1 MSPSDQKKFVE
12 QMLMA
17 NFVEIQLDQMAA
29 ERASSPEVKSFAQTM
44 VTDHTQAN
52 QDLEP
57 IARQIGVQR
66 PTELDAKHR
75 RLSER
80 LSTLQA
86 QEFDR
91 EYLKEMVEAHRTWS
105 RRVGRSPTTPPRHRI
120 GLRREV
126 RRREVRRS
134 APAAAAG

>member
-1 MSPSDQKKFVE
+1 
-12 QMLMA
+12 
-17 NFVEIQLDQMAA
+17 
-29 ERASSPEVKSFAQTM
+29 M

>member
-1 MSPSDQKKFVE
+1 MTRDGSMSPSDQKKFVE

-17 NFVEIQLDQMAA
+17 NFAEIQLDQMAA

-80 LSTLQA
+80 LSKAQA

-91 EYLKEMVEAHRTWS
+91 EYLKEMVEAHQDVVKKS
-105 RRVGRSPTTPPRHRI
+105 RSVADNTAASPHRSAGGSPT
-120 GLRREV
+120 
-126 RRREVRRS
+126 
-134 APAAAAG
+134 